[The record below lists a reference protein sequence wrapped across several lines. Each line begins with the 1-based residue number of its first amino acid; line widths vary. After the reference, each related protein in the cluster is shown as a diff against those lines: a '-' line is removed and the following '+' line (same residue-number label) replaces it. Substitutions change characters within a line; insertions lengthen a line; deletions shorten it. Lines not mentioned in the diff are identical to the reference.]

1 MAKYIAHKKK
11 TTVGTELALKT
22 QDPRKYCEGV
32 GNVVNKSRIP
42 QNANNLKWLS
52 VYSAARC
59 GNSSNYAKL

>member
-1 MAKYIAHKKK
+1 MKK

-42 QNANNLKWLS
+42 QSANNL
-52 VYSAARC
+52 
-59 GNSSNYAKL
+59 